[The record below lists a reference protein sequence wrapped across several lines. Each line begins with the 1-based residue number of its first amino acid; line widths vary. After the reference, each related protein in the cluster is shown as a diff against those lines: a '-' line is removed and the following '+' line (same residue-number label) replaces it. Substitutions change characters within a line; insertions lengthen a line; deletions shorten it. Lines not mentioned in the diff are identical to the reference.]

1 MLPHFGLYHVGF
13 DGTAAAH
20 LVVVADGAASP
31 ALLVQVGVGR
41 LGALWPF
48 ADARQSVGPHL
59 SVGAR
64 NELPKNIGALETKC
78 HRTS

>member
-1 MLPHFGLYHVGF
+1 MLPHFGLNHVGL
-13 DGTAAAH
+13 DGTPGAH

-48 ADARQSVGPHL
+48 ADARQGVRPQFSVG
-59 SVGAR
+59 R
-64 NELPKNIGALETKC
+64 KK
-78 HRTS
+78 